1 MSELKMKFQENPRYL
16 YYGILLAYLLS
27 LLTIFTLRV
36 TAGSGEVNVET
47 NQIGQY
53 VGVGQNDLTV
63 SDLIYNP
70 ETGIVEVD
78 VYIKKEQSMI
88 EDLPDYEFA
97 GLVFTDTDTYLPQEM
112 IQVSENYY
120 VVFFGDVPKDFQAL
134 SLTVA
139 EVKEEDA
146 SADLTKMRYLQEDFK
161 VDPAYEITEDT
172 LHYEEKAIAF
182 EISETENQITANQEE
197 RSVLKE
203 KIEQYKDKIK
213 ENEEEKK
220 YLLSE
225 EQAEIDSTNNKL
237 VKEIVKMEQD
247 IADLGRQNSQLK
259 EKIALAEQKKDAL
272 KSTE

>member
-203 KIEQYKDKIK
+203 KIEQYEEKIK

>member
-203 KIEQYKDKIK
+203 KIEQYEEKIK

-259 EKIALAEQKKDAL
+259 EKIALAEQKKNAL

>member
-203 KIEQYKDKIK
+203 KIEQYEEKIK

-247 IADLGRQNSQLK
+247 IAELGRQNSQLK

>member
-1 MSELKMKFQENPRYL
+1 MSELKMKFQENPRYF

-203 KIEQYKDKIK
+203 KIEQYEEKIK

-259 EKIALAEQKKDAL
+259 EKIALAEQKKNAL

>member
-161 VDPAYEITEDT
+161 VDSAYEITEDT

-203 KIEQYKDKIK
+203 KIEQYEKKIK
-213 ENEEEKK
+213 ANEEEKK

-259 EKIALAEQKKDAL
+259 EKIALAEQKKDAH
-272 KSTE
+272 KNTE

>member
-139 EVKEEDA
+139 EMKEEDA

-182 EISETENQITANQEE
+182 EISETENQIMANQEE

-203 KIEQYKDKIK
+203 KIEQYEEKIK

>member
-88 EDLPDYEFA
+88 DDLPAYEFA
-97 GLVFTDTDTYLPQEM
+97 CLVFTDTDTYLPQEM

-172 LHYEEKAIAF
+172 LHYEEKAVAF

-203 KIEQYKDKIK
+203 KIEQYEEKIK

>member
-16 YYGILLAYLLS
+16 YYGILLVYLLS

-120 VVFFGDVPKDFQAL
+120 VVFFGEVPEDFQAL

-139 EVKEEDA
+139 EMKEEDV
-146 SADLTKMRYLQEDFK
+146 STDLTKMRYLQEDFK

-203 KIEQYKDKIK
+203 KIEQYEEKIK

>member
-78 VYIKKEQSMI
+78 VYIKKEQSAI
-88 EDLPDYEFA
+88 EDLPNYEFA

-134 SLTVA
+134 SLTIA

-161 VDPAYEITEDT
+161 VDPAYEITENT

-182 EISETENQITANQEE
+182 EILETENQITANQEE

-203 KIEQYKDKIK
+203 KIEQYEEKIK
-213 ENEEEKK
+213 ANEEEKK

-225 EQAEIDSTNNKL
+225 EQVEIDSTNNKL
-237 VKEIVKMEQD
+237 VKEIIKMEQH

>member
-139 EVKEEDA
+139 EMKDEDA

-182 EISETENQITANQEE
+182 EISETENQIMANQEE
-197 RSVLKE
+197 RSALKE
-203 KIEQYKDKIK
+203 KIEQYEEKIK

>member
-47 NQIGQY
+47 NRIGQY

-88 EDLPDYEFA
+88 EDLPAYEFA
-97 GLVFTDTDTYLPQEM
+97 GVVFTDTDTYLPQEM
-112 IQVSENYY
+112 MQVSENYY
-120 VVFFGDVPKDFQAL
+120 VIFFGDVPKDFQAL
-134 SLTVA
+134 SLMVA
-139 EVKEEDA
+139 EIKEGNA
-146 SADLTKMRYLQEDFK
+146 SSNLTKMRYLQEDFRS
-161 VDPAYEITEDT
+161 DPAYEITEDT
-172 LHYEEKAIAF
+172 LHYEEKAIVF
-182 EISETENQITANQEE
+182 EILETENQITANQEE

-203 KIEQYKDKIK
+203 KIEQYEEKIK
-213 ENEEEKK
+213 ENEQEKK

-225 EQAEIDSTNNKL
+225 EQAEIDSTTNKL
-237 VKEIVKMEQD
+237 VKEIVKMEQH

-259 EKIALAEQKKDAL
+259 EKIALSEQKKDAL
-272 KSTE
+272 QSTE

>member
-78 VYIKKEQSMI
+78 VYIKKEQSAI
-88 EDLPDYEFA
+88 EDLPTYEFA

-203 KIEQYKDKIK
+203 KIEQYEEKIK

>member
-120 VVFFGDVPKDFQAL
+120 VVFFGEVPEDFQAL

-139 EVKEEDA
+139 EMKEEDV
-146 SADLTKMRYLQEDFK
+146 STDLTKMRYLQEDFK

-182 EISETENQITANQEE
+182 EISETENQIAANQEE
-197 RSVLKE
+197 RSALKE
-203 KIEQYKDKIK
+203 KIEQYEEKIK

-259 EKIALAEQKKDAL
+259 EKIALAEQKKNAL

>member
-120 VVFFGDVPKDFQAL
+120 VVFFGEVPEDFQAL

-139 EVKEEDA
+139 EMKEEDA

-197 RSVLKE
+197 RSILKE
-203 KIEQYKDKIK
+203 KIEQYEDKIK

>member
-27 LLTIFTLRV
+27 LLTIFSLRV

-78 VYIKKEQSMI
+78 VYIKKEQSAI
-88 EDLPDYEFA
+88 EDLPNYEFA

-120 VVFFGDVPKDFQAL
+120 VVFFGDVPKDFKAL

-146 SADLTKMRYLQEDFK
+146 SADLTKMRYLQEDFRS
-161 VDPAYEITEDT
+161 DPAYEITEDT
-172 LHYEEKAIAF
+172 LHYEEKAIVF

-203 KIEQYKDKIK
+203 KIEQYEEKIK
-213 ENEEEKK
+213 ENEQEKK

-225 EQAEIDSTNNKL
+225 EQAEIDSTTNKL
-237 VKEIVKMEQD
+237 VKEIVKMEQH

-259 EKIALAEQKKDAL
+259 EKIALSEQKKDAL
-272 KSTE
+272 HSTE